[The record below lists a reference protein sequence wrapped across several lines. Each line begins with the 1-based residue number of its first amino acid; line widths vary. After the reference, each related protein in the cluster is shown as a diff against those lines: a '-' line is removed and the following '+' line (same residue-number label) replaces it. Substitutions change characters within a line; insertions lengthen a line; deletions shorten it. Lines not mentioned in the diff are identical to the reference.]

1 MRLHNAG
8 SIQRMIY
15 RLSQEWEENLQF
27 TAAEMIVIVEE
38 RARAK
43 CNNVNDKMPRELWPR
58 PEPKA
63 AKIPE

>member
-38 RARAK
+38 RASEGQ
-43 CNNVNDKMPRELWPR
+43 M
-58 PEPKA
+58 
-63 AKIPE
+63 